1 MDALGTTDHPPDQT
15 AMIGWAG
22 GCPRCRCIGCTDTAS
37 AGLAVTRRVDDFHS
51 DAERLDAVS
60 SGCGALGVGE
70 VGHARLNR
78 RPPLAGER
86 ALPERGL
93 PRRDFRASTVIEA
106 RGEGAQARGECRVEL
121 VPKGSDDAG
130 CGEPA
135 RRRGRRV
142 PSAPQEGDV
151 DPGPSGPGRCRL
163 STAHSCRVWVRG
175 RASEAWKSHETSMTD
190 SSTG

>member
-60 SGCGALGVGE
+60 SGCGALVIGE

-130 CGEPA
+130 CGQPRATA
-135 RRRGRRV
+135 RSPGAVSTAGRRCRAWAIGAWAVSAFHGTFV
-142 PSAPQEGDV
+142 PGLGEG
-151 DPGPSGPGRCRL
+151 S
-163 STAHSCRVWVRG
+163 RVGSVEVSRNV
-175 RASEAWKSHETSMTD
+175 HD
-190 SSTG
+190 